1 MKKKLMLTLMLM
13 GCLCL
18 CIGCG
23 KKEKEQDQ
31 DADETEETAPIKTSK
46 ELDIQKGKDGV
57 VEIKTGPKEI
67 VDETSNV
74 TYRLYD
80 AQFFSNIDEAG
91 IDYSEDDLA
100 LEFLKPEEA
109 GFILMKMDVENIDHP
124 GDDYGT
130 INISSVIIE
139 PRDYD
144 EETDWTGSSPNYFVP
159 HQEGKNFFGLSV
171 EPGETKTCTIGFFV
185 DTTDASK
192 KDDYVVDYVGYR
204 ENGYVFEIPWKE

>member
-23 KKEKEQDQ
+23 KKEKEQEQ

-100 LEFLKPEEA
+100 LEFLASLKKPDL
-109 GFILMKMDVENIDHP
+109 F
-124 GDDYGT
+124 
-130 INISSVIIE
+130 
-139 PRDYD
+139 
-144 EETDWTGSSPNYFVP
+144 
-159 HQEGKNFFGLSV
+159 
-171 EPGETKTCTIGFFV
+171 
-185 DTTDASK
+185 
-192 KDDYVVDYVGYR
+192 
-204 ENGYVFEIPWKE
+204 

>member
-1 MKKKLMLTLMLM
+1 MKKKLMFTLMLM

-23 KKEKEQDQ
+23 KKEKEQ

-100 LEFLKPEEA
+100 LEFLEPEES
-109 GFILMKMDVENIDHP
+109 GFILMKMDVENIDNP

-130 INISSVIIE
+130 INISNISVE

-144 EETDWTGSSPNYFVP
+144 DDTDEWTGSGPNYFVP
-159 HQEGKNFFGLSV
+159 HQEGQNFFGLSV

-185 DTTDASK
+185 DTTDTSK
-192 KDDYVVDYVGYR
+192 KANYIINYGNIRKD
-204 ENGYVFEIPWKE
+204 GYVFEIPWKE

>member
-1 MKKKLMLTLMLM
+1 M
-13 GCLCL
+13 
-18 CIGCG
+18 
-23 KKEKEQDQ
+23 
-31 DADETEETAPIKTSK
+31 
-46 ELDIQKGKDGV
+46 

-67 VDETSNV
+67 VDESSNV

-100 LEFLKPEEA
+100 VELLDPKES

>member
-1 MKKKLMLTLMLM
+1 MKKKIMLTLMLM

-31 DADETEETAPIKTSK
+31 DADETEETAPIKTSE
-46 ELDIQKGKDGV
+46 ELDIQKEKDGV
-57 VEIKTGPKEI
+57 VLII
-67 VDETSNV
+67 DESSNV

-100 LEFLKPEEA
+100 VELLDPKES

>member
-1 MKKKLMLTLMLM
+1 M
-13 GCLCL
+13 
-18 CIGCG
+18 
-23 KKEKEQDQ
+23 
-31 DADETEETAPIKTSK
+31 
-46 ELDIQKGKDGV
+46 

-100 LEFLKPEEA
+100 LEFLGPEEA
-109 GFILMKMDVENIDHP
+109 GFILMKMDVENIDNP

-130 INISSVIIE
+130 INAGTIFVE

-144 EETDWTGSSPNYFVP
+144 EETDWDWKCTKLFCAASGRQKFLWIIGRTGRNKDLYDRIFCRYYGCVK
-159 HQEGKNFFGLSV
+159 EG
-171 EPGETKTCTIGFFV
+171 
-185 DTTDASK
+185 
-192 KDDYVVDYVGYR
+192 
-204 ENGYVFEIPWKE
+204 